1 MIQRLLLASVVAGAA
16 AGTALTALQS
26 VAIAPLLFAAE
37 TYETGVGDPGL
48 LPHRHGELTHSHA
61 RGNRAHEHDGHALVS
76 ASGGT
81 APAAEG
87 AEAGAG
93 SRTAGREQGRD
104 LGHAGATQA
113 DGHVHDHGGA
123 WAPYDGIE
131 RTFWTGVSNVA
142 TAIGFA
148 LLIVAIF
155 AWRGSATWRQG
166 FLWGAAGFFVF
177 FVNPAIGLRPEIP
190 GAFAAGLLDRQLWW
204 LLAVVCSAAGVG
216 LLILAPKALAKVGGA
231 ALLVVPHLAG
241 APHPEVEGG
250 LAPGSLADSFVVAS
264 AATNAAFWLVLG
276 VVASVVFTR
285 LSRT

>member
-1 MIQRLLLASVVAGAA
+1 MIQRVLLASVVAGAA
-16 AGTALTALQS
+16 AGIALTALQS
-26 VAIAPLLFAAE
+26 VAVAPLLFAAE

-61 RGNRAHEHDGHALVS
+61 RGDRAHEHDGHALVS
-76 ASGGT
+76 ASDRA
-81 APAAEG
+81 APAAG
-87 AEAGAG
+87 GDARAGAG
-93 SRTAGREQGRD
+93 SRTAGRERGQNP
-104 LGHAGATQA
+104 GHGGSAQA
-113 DGHVHDHGGA
+113 DGHGQGGA
-123 WAPYDGIE
+123 WAPHDGIE

-155 AWRGSATWRQG
+155 AWRGGATWRQG
-166 FLWGAAGFFVF
+166 LLWGAAGFFVF
-177 FVNPAIGLRPEIP
+177 FVNPAIGIRPELP

-204 LLAVVCSAAGVG
+204 LLTVVCSAAGVG

-250 LAPGSLADSFVVAS
+250 LAPGSLADSFVVAA

-276 VVASVVFTR
+276 VAASVAFTR
-285 LSRT
+285 FSRT